1 MQRPNRGLAFM
12 SQPEAPR
19 AALPLAIIANSQT
32 PYRLHLHLRI
42 ARELPAVELWSVFT
56 HEVSNAPFQIE
67 SPGEIRPVFFGQGEH
82 SEHQSRLGNQWNEWT
97 KAGTILKWMRAHG
110 VRVVVLFG
118 YNDLGRLRIIQT
130 CRRKGIPV
138 LLFGDSNIRGE
149 RLRGWKRALKRL
161 IVSGVVRRCTGVLH
175 CGRLGAE
182 YFASY
187 GARPEATFPF
197 PYEPDY
203 PALQSV
209 PPEKIAEVKKRFSL
223 SNGRRYLLYVGR
235 LVEVKRVDLLLEAF
249 ARIASDRP
257 FWDLIIAGDGP
268 LKASLEASLPGHLT
282 PRLIWT
288 GFLADYTTLAA
299 LYKSADVLV
308 LPSDVEP
315 WGVVVTEAA
324 TGLAMV
330 CSSTAGAAADLVRDG
345 VNGRI
350 FPPGDVAALT
360 GALLDVT
367 SPDKVDRMKAES
379 PNILASWRAHSD
391 PVNGLRSALQF
402 AGVLPGDS
410 A

>member
-1 MQRPNRGLAFM
+1 M

-32 PYRLHLHLRI
+32 PYRLHLHQRI

-67 SPGEIRPVFFGQGEH
+67 SPDEISPVFFGRGEH
-82 SEHQSRLGNQWNEWT
+82 SEHQSKLGNQWNEWT
-97 KAGTILKWMRAHG
+97 KAGKILKWMRVQH
-110 VRVVVLFG
+110 VRAIVLFG
-118 YNDLGRLRIIQT
+118 YNDLGRLRIIES
-130 CRRKGIPV
+130 CRRNGIPV

-161 IVSGVVRRCTGVLH
+161 VVTEVVRRCTAVLH

-187 GARPEATFPF
+187 AARSEATFPF

-203 PALQSV
+203 PVLQSV
-209 PPEKIAEVKKRFSL
+209 SPEKVAAVRSQLSL
-223 SNGRRYLLYVGR
+223 PNNRRYLLYVGR

-249 ARIASDRP
+249 AQIASKRP
-257 FWDLIIAGDGP
+257 AWDLIIAGDGP
-268 LKASLEASLPGHLT
+268 LRASLEASRPGHLT
-282 PRLIWT
+282 PRLVWT
-288 GFLADYTTLAA
+288 GFLADYATLAA
-299 LYKSADVLV
+299 LYRSADVLV
-308 LPSDVEP
+308 LPSDIEP

-324 TGLAMV
+324 TGLAIV
-330 CSSTAGAAADLVRDG
+330 CSSTVGAAADLVRDG

-360 GALLDVT
+360 SALLDVT

-379 PNILASWRAHSD
+379 PKILASWRAHSD
-391 PVNGLRSALQF
+391 PVKGLRSALQF
-402 AGVLPGDS
+402 AGVLPGDP

>member
-1 MQRPNRGLAFM
+1 M
-12 SQPEAPR
+12 SQPESPR

-32 PYRLHLHLRI
+32 PYRLHLHQRI
-42 ARELPAVELWSVFT
+42 AREFAAVELWSVFT
-56 HEVSNAPFQIE
+56 HDVSNAPFQVI
-67 SPGEIRPVFFGQGEH
+67 SPEEIRPVFFGRGEH

-97 KAGTILKWMRAHG
+97 KAGKILKWMRVHH
-110 VRVVVLFG
+110 VRAIVLFG
-118 YNDLGRLRIIQT
+118 YNDLGRLRIVQS
-130 CRRKGIPV
+130 CRRNGIPV

-149 RLRGWKRALKRL
+149 RLRGWKRPLKRL
-161 IVSGVVRRCTGVLH
+161 IVSAVVGRCTAVLH

-203 PALQSV
+203 PALQRV
-209 PPEKIAEVKKRFSL
+209 PPEKIAEVKSQFSL
-223 SNGRRYLLYVGR
+223 SNNRRYLLYVGR

-249 ARIASDRP
+249 ANVAGNRP
-257 FWDLIIAGDGP
+257 SWDLIIAGDGP
-268 LKASLEASLPGHLT
+268 LRASLEASLPGDLAS
-282 PRLIWT
+282 RLVWT
-288 GFLADYTTLAA
+288 GFLADYTIPAA

-324 TGLAMV
+324 TGLAIV
-330 CSSTAGAAADLVRDG
+330 CSSTVGAAADLVLDG
-345 VNGRI
+345 ANGRL

-360 GALLDVT
+360 GALVDVT

-391 PVNGLRSALQF
+391 PVKGLRRALQF
-402 AGVLPGDS
+402 AGVLPGDRV
-410 A
+410 